1 MMWLSSESA
10 LAWCVA
16 VFCVSIVAR
25 AFLHAAHRAAQPFG
39 VEYGFARE
47 RGTVWFLGRRM
58 ASLVAILA
66 FVAGAL
72 SLLLNVIRFAKA

>member
-1 MMWLSSESA
+1 MRWLSTEGA

-16 VFCVSIVAR
+16 VFCVSMVAR
-25 AFLHAAHRAAQPFG
+25 AFFLSAHRAAQPFG

-47 RGTVWFLGRRM
+47 RGTVWFLGRRT
-58 ASLVAILA
+58 ASLVAVLA